1 MKRVLILL
9 LLGLVACA
17 PQDDNPLIAASD
29 DQFVEAIGILPFLG
43 CEIVLFGQASGSP
56 GSETQ
61 RSRANA
67 ACRSERAD
75 AGIPKAVTSAHLAD
89 HRVKARYDKLIK
101 RK

>member
-29 DQFVEAIGILPFLG
+29 DQFVKAIGNLPFLG
-43 CEIVLFGQASGSP
+43 CENALFARDAGP

-61 RSRANA
+61 RESCERGLQKRA
-67 ACRSERAD
+67 AD
-75 AGIPKAVTSAHLAD
+75 AGIPKAVTSTQIAD
-89 HRVKARYDKLIK
+89 PRVKARYDKLIK
-101 RK
+101 RQ